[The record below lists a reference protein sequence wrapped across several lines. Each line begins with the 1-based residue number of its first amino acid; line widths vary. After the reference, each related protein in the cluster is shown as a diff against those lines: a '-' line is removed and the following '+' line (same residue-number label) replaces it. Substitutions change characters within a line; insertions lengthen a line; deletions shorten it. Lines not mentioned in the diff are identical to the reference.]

1 MEYKDR
7 LFVESLERGFEVL
20 RAFEGHESL
29 GLAEIAEKAGI
40 TRSAAQRFTHTLE
53 VLGFLRRDAARR
65 WRLTPRTLEFGT
77 YYLAADP
84 LIAQATPHLVDLNND
99 CGETVNLSRPDGLDM
114 VFLGRFT
121 ANRRSFIHMPQGMR
135 VPMFCGATGRAYLA
149 TLPRDA
155 AQEMV
160 ERSVRR
166 AFTPSTQTDPDRIME
181 AVDAARE
188 RGFATAAEQFYVGDL
203 NIACA
208 IVGTDGTGLG
218 AVNISCP
225 TSRWSMADMERELAP
240 RLIET
245 VGFISSVPA
254 ARADSGLHHSE
265 RNQS

>member
-7 LFVESLERGFEVL
+7 LFVESLERGFGVL

-99 CGETVNLSRPDGLDM
+99 CGETVNLSRPDALDM

-135 VPMFCGATGRAYLA
+135 VPMYCGATGRAYLA
-149 TLPRDA
+149 TLPRE
-155 AQEMV
+155 Q
-160 ERSVRR
+160 R
-166 AFTPSTQTDPDRIME
+166 E
-181 AVDAARE
+181 AVTLRE
-188 RGFATAAEQFYVGDL
+188 
-203 NIACA
+203 I
-208 IVGTDGTGLG
+208 
-218 AVNISCP
+218 
-225 TSRWSMADMERELAP
+225 
-240 RLIET
+240 
-245 VGFISSVPA
+245 
-254 ARADSGLHHSE
+254 SGLDYAEIAAVTGAELGTVKSRINRGRAALRE
-265 RNQS
+265 WLTQAGLKP

>member
-1 MEYKDR
+1 MTQKDR

-20 RAFEGHESL
+20 RAFDGHESL
-29 GLAEIAEKAGI
+29 NLVEIAEQAGI
-40 TRSAAQRFTHTLE
+40 TRSAAQRFVHTLE
-53 VLGFLRRDAARR
+53 KLGFVRRDAARR

-99 CGETVNLSRPDGLDM
+99 CGETVNLSRPDALDM

-135 VPMFCGATGRAYLA
+135 IPMYCGATGRAYLA
-149 TLPRDA
+149 SLPREQALD
-155 AQEMV
+155 MV
-160 ERSVRR
+160 ERSLRR
-166 AFTPSTQTDPDRIME
+166 AFTPSTQTDPGRIMA

-188 RGFATAAEQFYVGDL
+188 RGYATAAEQFYVGDL

-208 IVGTDGTGLG
+208 VLGADGKGIG

-225 TSRWSMADMERELAP
+225 TSRWTMADMERDLAP

-254 ARADSGLHHSE
+254 ARADNGFHQSE